1 MRGRRARRGVPL
13 AVKLGGFVSAISLIG
28 AALVGYVG
36 VSTTA
41 SRIDSQY
48 SAESRQLLEI
58 ITAQSERHPERF
70 DETNA
75 VLENLVATH
84 PALARVRLFR
94 GPPFGP
100 PLVWA
105 SSYDTDVA
113 IGTDESVLLAPGEEQ
128 QSETRLDGLPVFLD
142 VLGVDYPNGVES
154 VAFYFKG
161 APRTQA
167 IAETRRQIL
176 TGSLVVIAIQLAA
189 IIIAT
194 YLIVLRRVRRLG
206 RAASLVAGGDLT
218 TRVPGPRTAIVKD
231 ELDEV
236 AVEFT
241 KMTDAVSLRT
251 RQQEAV
257 ADIGRQA
264 LATTDLDHLFDYA
277 TQTVA
282 AVMGT
287 EYSLLFERSDQRF
300 LLRSAWGV
308 PDGMVGVTTVPDDDR
323 SHAGYTVKV
332 DAPVLVPD
340 RVAETRFA
348 YSEFAKELGLA
359 SGLTVI
365 VRGTAGQIYGVLGA
379 DSTRKRS
386 FSQDDVVFLQAVAN
400 VLAEALERE
409 SALARERAAERRYRL
424 IVENAADLIL
434 LTDMEGRI
442 LVASP
447 SYGRTLGYAPTDL
460 IGRSVIELVASSD
473 SQQMRSLREAGDGR
487 TAAFQASPIKHKDG
501 HDILVDGTTAP
512 IPGPDGNPSLIL
524 VIAHDVTE
532 QLAAQEERRLLL
544 GRLMAAQEAER
555 LRIAADLH
563 DDPIQTMTAATLRL
577 ESVRRLSTNP
587 LQEEMIEKLEDTIG
601 AAIQRLR
608 HLMFELRPPALD
620 REGLGAA
627 LRDLLSEASREHGFG
642 FTFESRLEDEPRSET
657 RAIAFR
663 VAKEALVNTIK
674 HAEASRVDV
683 LLAPL
688 DQGIRVRI
696 RDDGV
701 GFDAAHLGPVA
712 GHIGV
717 SSMKERTSL
726 AGGWFRLESSP
737 GEGTTVEF
745 YVPDEPGPAEDG
757 AREYENFS
765 P

>member
-1 MRGRRARRGVPL
+1 MRGRRARRGLPL

-41 SRIDSQY
+41 ARIDSQY

-58 ITAQSERHPERF
+58 ITAQSLRHPEHF
-70 DETNA
+70 DKTNA

-105 SSYDTDVA
+105 SSYETDLA

-128 QSETRLDGLPVFLD
+128 QSETHLDGLPVFLD

-154 VAFYFKG
+154 VAFYYEG
-161 APRTQA
+161 VPRTQA

-176 TGSLVVIAIQLAA
+176 TDSLVVIASQLAA

-218 TRVPGPRTAIVKD
+218 TRVPGPRSDIVKD

-241 KMTDAVSLRT
+241 RMTDAVSLRT
-251 RQQEAV
+251 RQQGAV

-264 LATTDLDHLFDYA
+264 LATTDLDHLFGYA
-277 TQTVA
+277 TQTIA

-287 EYSLLFERSDQRF
+287 EYSLLFERSDQGF

-323 SHAGYTVKV
+323 SHAGYTVKT
-332 DAPVLVPD
+332 DAPVLVSD

-348 YSEFAKELGLA
+348 YSEFAKDLGLA

-365 VRGTAGQIYGVLGA
+365 VRGSAGQIYGVLGA
-379 DSTRKRS
+379 DSTRKRD

-400 VLAEALERE
+400 VLAEAIERE
-409 SALARERAAERRYRL
+409 GALVRERAAERRYRL

-434 LTDMEGRI
+434 LTDMDGQI

-447 SYGRTLGYAPTDL
+447 SYGKTLGYPPSDL
-460 IGRSVIELVASSD
+460 AGRSVIELVASSD
-473 SQQMRSLREAGDGR
+473 SQQMRSLREAADGK
-487 TAAFQASPIKHKDG
+487 TAAFRASPLKHRDG
-501 HDILVDGTTAP
+501 HEILVDGTTAP
-512 IPGPDGNPSLIL
+512 IPGPDGSPALIL

-577 ESVRRLSTNP
+577 ESVRRLSTDP
-587 LQEEMIEKLEDTIG
+587 RQEEMIEKLEDTIG

-642 FTFESRLEDEPRSET
+642 FTFESRLEDEPGSAT

-663 VAKEALVNTIK
+663 VAKEALVNIIK

-683 LLAPL
+683 LLTPL
-688 DQGIRVRI
+688 DEGIRVRI

-701 GFDAAHLGPVA
+701 GFDAAHLGPVV

-745 YVPDEPGPAEDG
+745 YVPDEPDLLESGPQDHQ
-757 AREYENFS
+757 NFS